1 MKPLSKEE
9 IDRCYAKWGC
19 VPLDSE
25 WVRSSSH
32 FISDGEDGSISYIRT
47 VQPFKIRRDWSM
59 PVGEFNDQVAIISS
73 IPLPQEWI
81 DKIKLESDAPYKGFI
96 LTPSGFGHGFI
107 PQVEFYVKNQT
118 HTNNKTMQEQILS
131 EVSEILV
138 ENYGLRYDEITPEAT
153 LNENLDLDSL
163 DRVEFLSEIEDKFN
177 IRAQD
182 DDLETLKTVQ
192 DVITYIDDRINAH
205 RPQS

>member
-9 IDRCYAKWGC
+9 IDRCYNKWGC
-19 VPLDSE
+19 VPLDTE

-32 FISDGEDGSISYIRT
+32 FISDAAYD
-47 VQPFKIRRDWSM
+47 PFLYTRIITPFRLRMDW
-59 PVGEFNDQVAIISS
+59 D
-73 IPLPQEWI
+73 LPREWI
-81 DKIKLESDAPYKGFI
+81 DIIKSNNNTPLKGGILIPGAGLVMFDEKAPVPKID
-96 LTPSGFGHGFI
+96 
-107 PQVEFYVKNQT
+107 FYIKNQT

-138 ENYGLRYDEITPEAT
+138 ENYGLRYDEITPEAN
-153 LNENLDLDSL
+153 LDENLDLDSL
-163 DRVEFLSEIEDKFN
+163 DRVEFLTKIEDKFN

-205 RPQS
+205 RPS